1 MAEEN
6 LIQEI
11 ETQKIP
17 PNPQIPNAPLRDQR
31 SQPPGVVAKQSQ
43 SYLIAGLSVVIL
55 LAVLFSKNHAKP
67 AAKPLPSAATAP
79 TTEASQRNI
88 ERFQEDLTAEQ
99 RQVEAQRQAGQQS
112 AAGTN
117 LEPGGLNE
125 AATAANTQ
133 RPLNNQPPRDP
144 IADAERALAFKSRF
158 ASNLVPPVTTS
169 SHDNMARSPWQ
180 QNPGTNVDS
189 ESASSPALPQPLMT
203 SSGTAVPLGLPRN
216 ANSSATSAANGK
228 RPPEVNLNSAHGQ
241 PYVLFEGTILD
252 TALLNRLVGD
262 FAGPVKV
269 MVTNPVYSQDR
280 QHVLIPAGTFLL
292 GDVQKVSGFGQRRLA
307 VRFHRMLMP
316 DGYSVDLDQFQG
328 LDQAGATGLSD
339 QVNNHYVQIFGASI
353 ALGVISGAAEATMYG
368 SGYNISGPAMYEQG
382 VASSLSQSGA
392 DVLDRFIN
400 ILPTITIREGHRI
413 KVYLTQDML
422 LPAYENHTM
431 PGDF

>member
-1 MAEEN
+1 MAEEKP
-6 LIQEI
+6 IQEV
-11 ETQKIP
+11 ETQKAP
-17 PNPQIPNAPLRDQR
+17 PSAQLLNAPLRDQR
-31 SQPPGVVAKQSQ
+31 TQPPGVVAKQSQ
-43 SYLIAGLSVVIL
+43 SYLIVGLSVVIL

-67 AAKPLPSAATAP
+67 SGKPLPSAAAL
-79 TTEASQRNI
+79 TEGNAAASQRDVA
-88 ERFQEDLTAEQ
+88 RFEENLTVDQ
-99 RQVEAQRQAGQQS
+99 RQVEAERQAAADKNLPAGGQN
-112 AAGTN
+112 GT
-117 LEPGGLNE
+117 
-125 AATAANTQ
+125 ARAANAQ
-133 RPLNNQPPRDP
+133 RPLNNQPPHDP
-144 IADAERALAFKSRF
+144 IADAEKALAFKSRF
-158 ASNLVPPVTTS
+158 ASNLVTQSVTP
-169 SHDNMARSPWQ
+169 SHDNMARSPWE
-180 QNPGTNVDS
+180 QNSGTSAGS
-189 ESASSPALPQPLMT
+189 ERASAQTLPQPLMT
-203 SSGTAVPLGLPRN
+203 NSGTALPFGVSRN
-216 ANSSATSAANGK
+216 TNTSATSAANGK
-228 RPPEVNLNSAHGQ
+228 HPPEVNLNSAHGQ

-280 QHVLIPAGTFLL
+280 QHVLIPEGSFLL

-339 QVNNHYVQIFGASI
+339 QVNNHYLQIFGASI

>member
-1 MAEEN
+1 MAEEK
-6 LIQEI
+6 LTEEV
-11 ETQKIP
+11 ETQNVP
-17 PNPQIPNAPLRDQR
+17 PSAQLPNAQFQNPQFRDQR
-31 SQPPGVVAKQSQ
+31 TQPPGVVAKQSQ
-43 SYLIAGLSVVIL
+43 SYLIVELSAVIL

-67 AAKPLPSAATAP
+67 AAKPLAPASTAP
-79 TTEASQRNI
+79 TSEASQRDI
-88 ERFQEDLTAEQ
+88 ERFQEDLTAKQ
-99 RQVEAQRQAGQQS
+99 RQVETQRQA
-112 AAGTN
+112 AANTN
-117 LEPGGLNE
+117 LPPGGLNG
-125 AATAANTQ
+125 TVTGTYPQ
-133 RPLNNQPPRDP
+133 RQLNNQPPRDP
-144 IADAERALAFKSRF
+144 IADAEKALAFKSRF
-158 ASNLVPPVTTS
+158 ASNLVTPVS
-169 SHDNMARSPWQ
+169 SPSHDSMARSLSE
-180 QNPGTNVDS
+180 QNPGTSMGS
-189 ESASSPALPQPLMT
+189 ESASAQTLPHPMMT
-203 SSGTAVPLGLPRN
+203 NSGTTLPRN
-216 ANSSATSAANGK
+216 ANSSATSAVNGK
-228 RPPEVNLNSAHGQ
+228 HAPEVNLNSAHGQ

-316 DGYSVDLDQFQG
+316 DGYSVDLDQFHG

-339 QVNNHYVQIFGASI
+339 QVNNHYLQIFGASI

-422 LPAYENHTM
+422 LPAYDNHTM

>member
-1 MAEEN
+1 MVKEKPILEV
-6 LIQEI
+6 
-11 ETQKIP
+11 ETQKVP
-17 PNPQIPNAPLRDQR
+17 PNAQLHDQR
-31 SQPPGVVAKQSQ
+31 TQPPGVVAKQSQ

-67 AAKPLPSAATAP
+67 AAKPLTSATAS
-79 TTEASQRNI
+79 TETNAEASQRNVA
-88 ERFQEDLTAEQ
+88 RFEEDLTAEQ
-99 RQVEAQRQAGQQS
+99 RQVEALRKTAQESTGDAD
-112 AAGTN
+112 
-117 LEPGGLNE
+117 LPPGGHTGTVTGTY
-125 AATAANTQ
+125 AP
-133 RPLNNQPPRDP
+133 RPLDSQPPRDP
-144 IADAERALAFKSRF
+144 IADAEKALAFKSRF
-158 ASNLVPPVTTS
+158 ASNLVTLNVAPS
-169 SHDNMARSPWQ
+169 QDSIARSPWQ
-180 QNPGTNVDS
+180 QNPGTS
-189 ESASSPALPQPLMT
+189 MGSPLASVSLQSQPMLG
-203 SSGTAVPLGLPRN
+203 SVPNAAPNAKQNSTA
-216 ANSSATSAANGK
+216 TK
-228 RPPEVNLNSAHGQ
+228 RAPEVNLNSAHGQ

-339 QVNNHYVQIFGASI
+339 QVNNHYLQIFGASI

>member
-1 MAEEN
+1 MAEEKQA
-6 LIQEI
+6 QEV
-11 ETQKIP
+11 EKQKVP
-17 PNPQIPNAPLRDQR
+17 PSAQLPNAQAPNPQFRDQR
-31 SQPPGVVAKQSQ
+31 TQPPGVVAKQSQ
-43 SYLIAGLSVVIL
+43 SYLIVGLSVVIL

-67 AAKPLPSAATAP
+67 AAKPLASAVNATEANA
-79 TTEASQRNI
+79 EASQRNVASF
-88 ERFQEDLTAEQ
+88 EEDLTAKQ
-99 RQVEAQRQAGQQS
+99 RQVEAERQAEADKNLPAGGQN
-112 AAGTN
+112 GT
-117 LEPGGLNE
+117 
-125 AATAANTQ
+125 ARAANTQ
-133 RPLNNQPPRDP
+133 RPLNNQPPHDP
-144 IADAERALAFKSRF
+144 IADAEKALAFKSRF
-158 ASNLVPPVTTS
+158 ASNLVTPNGNPA
-169 SHDNMARSPWQ
+169 HDSVAQRPWEQ
-180 QNPGTNVDS
+180 PAGTNVDS
-189 ESASSPALPQPLMT
+189 APNAAPNKKQNSAVA
-203 SSGTAVPLGLPRN
+203 
-216 ANSSATSAANGK
+216 K

-252 TALLNRLVGD
+252 TALVNRLVGD
-262 FAGPVKV
+262 FAGSVKV

-339 QVNNHYVQIFGASI
+339 QVNNHYLQIFGASI

-392 DVLDRFIN
+392 NVLDRFIN

>member
-1 MAEEN
+1 MAEEK
-6 LIQEI
+6 
-11 ETQKIP
+11 ETPEAQSP
-17 PNPQIPNAPLRDQR
+17 VPSPGTASAVHDQR
-31 SQPPGVVAKQSQ
+31 TQPPGVVAKQSQ

-67 AAKPLPSAATAP
+67 VAKTVAPASTAP
-79 TTEASQRNI
+79 ATEASQRNI

-99 RQVEAQRQAGQQS
+99 RQVEAQRKTEQSTGDAG
-112 AAGTN
+112 
-117 LEPGGLNE
+117 LPPGGQHDTVTGTY
-125 AATAANTQ
+125 AQ
-133 RPLNNQPPRDP
+133 RPLDTQPPRDP
-144 IADAERALAFKSRF
+144 IADAEKTLAFKSRF
-158 ASNLVPPVTTS
+158 ASNLVTPSVTP
-169 SHDNMARSPWQ
+169 SHDNTARGPWE
-180 QNPGTNVDS
+180 QNPGTS
-189 ESASSPALPQPLMT
+189 MGSPLAPASLQSQQTPGGVPIGGQPPKAN
-203 SSGTAVPLGLPRN
+203 AVKH
-216 ANSSATSAANGK
+216 A
-228 RPPEVNLNSAHGQ
+228 PEVNLSSAHGQ

-339 QVNNHYVQIFGASI
+339 QVNNHYLQIFGASI

>member
-1 MAEEN
+1 MPEEK
-6 LIQEI
+6 ETP
-11 ETQKIP
+11 ETQP
-17 PNPQIPNAPLRDQR
+17 SLTSPSRASAVHDQR
-31 SQPPGVVAKQSQ
+31 TQPAGVVAKQSQ

-67 AAKPLPSAATAP
+67 AAKPLAPASIAP
-79 TTEASQRNI
+79 TSEANQRNI
-88 ERFQEDLTAEQ
+88 ERFQEDLTAKQ
-99 RQVEAQRQAGQQS
+99 RQVEALRKTVQESTGDAD
-112 AAGTN
+112 
-117 LEPGGLNE
+117 LPPGGH
-125 AATAANTQ
+125 TGTVTGTYGQ
-133 RPLNNQPPRDP
+133 RPLDSQPPRDP
-144 IADAERALAFKSRF
+144 IADAEKALAFKSRF
-158 ASNLVPPVTTS
+158 ASNLVTPNVAP
-169 SHDNMARSPWQ
+169 SHDHMARSPWQ
-180 QNPGTNVDS
+180 QNPGTSMGS
-189 ESASSPALPQPLMT
+189 ESAPASLQTQQMPGSVPNASP
-203 SSGTAVPLGLPRN
+203 N
-216 ANSSATSAANGK
+216 AKQNSAATK
-228 RPPEVNLNSAHGQ
+228 RGPEVNLNSAHGQ

-339 QVNNHYVQIFGASI
+339 QVNNHYLQIFGASI

>member
-1 MAEEN
+1 MPEEK
-6 LIQEI
+6 
-11 ETQKIP
+11 ETQETQSSVLSP
-17 PNPQIPNAPLRDQR
+17 EPQLPNVQFRDQR
-31 SQPPGVVAKQSQ
+31 AQPPGVVAKQSQ
-43 SYLIAGLSVVIL
+43 NYLIAGFSVVIL

-67 AAKPLPSAATAP
+67 VAKPLAPAVAAP
-79 TTEASQRNI
+79 TSEANQRNI

-99 RQVEAQRQAGQQS
+99 RQVEAQRQA
-112 AAGTN
+112 AASTN
-117 LEPGGLNE
+117 LRLGGQNG
-125 AATAANTQ
+125 TVTGTYTQ
-133 RPLNNQPPRDP
+133 RPLDNQPPRDP
-144 IADAERALAFKSRF
+144 IADAEKALAFKSRF
-158 ASNLVPPVTTS
+158 ASNLVTPEVAP
-169 SHDNMARSPWQ
+169 SHDNMAHNSWQ
-180 QNPGTNVDS
+180 QNPGTS
-189 ESASSPALPQPLMT
+189 MAGPLAPASLQSQQMPGSVPNAAPNTKQIA
-203 SSGTAVPLGLPRN
+203 TA
-216 ANSSATSAANGK
+216 AK
-228 RPPEVNLNSAHGQ
+228 HPPEVNLNAAHGQ

-269 MVTNPVYSQDR
+269 IVTNPVYSQDR

-316 DGYSVDLDQFQG
+316 DGYSVDLDQFHG

-339 QVNNHYVQIFGASI
+339 QVNNHYLQIFGASI

-382 VASSLSQSGA
+382 VASSMSQSGA

>member
-1 MAEEN
+1 MAEEK
-6 LIQEI
+6 LTE
-11 ETQKIP
+11 EVATQKVP
-17 PNPQIPNAPLRDQR
+17 PSAQLPNAPLRDQR
-31 SQPPGVVAKQSQ
+31 TQPPGVVAKQSQ
-43 SYLIAGLSVVIL
+43 SYLIVGLSVVIL

-67 AAKPLPSAATAP
+67 VAKPLPAASTSTEANA
-79 TTEASQRNI
+79 EASQRNVT
-88 ERFQEDLTAEQ
+88 RFEEDLTAKQ
-99 RQVEAQRQAGQQS
+99 RQVEAQRQA
-112 AAGTN
+112 AADTN
-117 LEPGGLNE
+117 LPASEPNGT
-125 AATAANTQ
+125 ATANMQ
-133 RPLNNQPPRDP
+133 RPPDNRPPRDP
-144 IADAERALAFKSRF
+144 IADAEKALAFKSRF
-158 ASNLVPPVTTS
+158 ASNLVSPIVTR

-180 QNPGTNVDS
+180 RNPGTSMGGENA
-189 ESASSPALPQPLMT
+189 SAQTLPQPRMDT
-203 SSGTAVPLGLPRN
+203 SGTALPRN
-216 ANSSATSAANGK
+216 ADSSATSAANGK
-228 RPPEVNLNSAHGQ
+228 RAPEVNLNSAHGQ

-269 MVTNPVYSQDR
+269 MVTNPVYSHDR

-316 DGYSVDLDQFQG
+316 DGYSVDLDQFHG

>member
-1 MAEEN
+1 MSEEK
-6 LIQEI
+6 ETP
-11 ETQKIP
+11 ETQP
-17 PNPQIPNAPLRDQR
+17 SVPSPGRASAVHDQR
-31 SQPPGVVAKQSQ
+31 TQPPGVVAKQSQ

-67 AAKPLPSAATAP
+67 VAKPLPAASTSTEANA
-79 TTEASQRNI
+79 EASQRNV
-88 ERFQEDLTAEQ
+88 EHFEDDLTAKQ
-99 RQVEAQRQAGQQS
+99 RQVEAQRQA
-112 AAGTN
+112 AANANLPPGEQNGT
-117 LEPGGLNE
+117 
-125 AATAANTQ
+125 ATVTNTQ

-144 IADAERALAFKSRF
+144 IADAEKALAFKSRF
-158 ASNLVPPVTTS
+158 ASNLVTPQVTP

-189 ESASSPALPQPLMT
+189 ASASTQTLPQPRMDT
-203 SSGTAVPLGLPRN
+203 SGTALPRN
-216 ANSSATSAANGK
+216 ANPSADSAANGK
-228 RPPEVNLNSAHGQ
+228 HAPEVNLNSAHGQ

-269 MVTNPVYSQDR
+269 MMTNPVYSQDR

-328 LDQAGATGLSD
+328 LDQAGDTGLSD
-339 QVNNHYVQIFGASI
+339 QVNNHYLQIFGASI

>member
-1 MAEEN
+1 MAEEKP
-6 LIQEI
+6 IQEV
-11 ETQKIP
+11 ETQKVP
-17 PNPQIPNAPLRDQR
+17 PSAQLPNAQLRDQR
-31 SQPPGVVAKQSQ
+31 TQPPGVVAKQSQ
-43 SYLIAGLSVVIL
+43 SYLIVGLSVVIL

-67 AAKPLPSAATAP
+67 AAKPLQTAAVAP
-79 TTEASQRNI
+79 TTEASQRNV
-88 ERFQEDLTAEQ
+88 ERFEDDLTAEQ
-99 RQVEAQRQAGQQS
+99 RQVEAERQA
-112 AAGTN
+112 AADKNLPAGEQNGT
-117 LEPGGLNE
+117 G
-125 AATAANTQ
+125 TANMQ
-133 RPLNNQPPRDP
+133 RPLDTQPPRDP

-158 ASNLVPPVTTS
+158 ASNLVAPIVTP
-169 SHDNMARSPWQ
+169 SHDNVARSPWE
-180 QNPGTNVDS
+180 QNPRTSVGS
-189 ESASSPALPQPLMT
+189 ERASSPALLQPSMT
-203 SSGTAVPLGLPRN
+203 GSGTARPRN

-292 GDVQKVSGFGQRRLA
+292 GDVQKVSATGERRLA

-316 DGYSVDLDQFQG
+316 DGYSVDLDQFHG

-339 QVNNHYVQIFGASI
+339 QVNNHYLQIFGASI

>member
-1 MAEEN
+1 MSEEK
-6 LIQEI
+6 ETP
-11 ETQKIP
+11 ETQP
-17 PNPQIPNAPLRDQR
+17 SVPSPNRASAVHDQR
-31 SQPPGVVAKQSQ
+31 TQPPGVVAKQSQ

-67 AAKPLPSAATAP
+67 SAKPLPAASTSTEANA
-79 TTEASQRNI
+79 EASQRNV
-88 ERFQEDLTAEQ
+88 ERFEDNLTAKQ
-99 RQVEAQRQAGQQS
+99 RQVEAERQA
-112 AAGTN
+112 AANANLPPGEQNGT
-117 LEPGGLNE
+117 
-125 AATAANTQ
+125 ARAANTQ
-133 RPLNNQPPRDP
+133 RPLDNQPPRDP
-144 IADAERALAFKSRF
+144 IADAEKALAFKSRF
-158 ASNLVPPVTTS
+158 ASNLVTPNVTR
-169 SHDNMARSPWQ
+169 SHDNTARSPWE
-180 QNPGTNVDS
+180 QNPGAGLGNTVAP
-189 ESASSPALPQPLMT
+189 ASLQSQPMPGSVPNAAPNT
-203 SSGTAVPLGLPRN
+203 KQNSTA
-216 ANSSATSAANGK
+216 TK
-228 RPPEVNLNSAHGQ
+228 RAPEVNLNSAHGQ

-328 LDQAGATGLSD
+328 LDQAGDTGLSD
-339 QVNNHYVQIFGASI
+339 QVNNHYLQIFGASI

>member
-1 MAEEN
+1 MAEEK
-6 LIQEI
+6 QAPEI
-11 ETQKIP
+11 EAQTVS
-17 PNPQIPNAPLRDQR
+17 RDQHPANAQLYDQR
-31 SQPPGVVAKQSQ
+31 TQPPGVVAKQSQ

-67 AAKPLPSAATAP
+67 VAKTLAAASTAP
-79 TTEASQRNI
+79 TTEANQRNI

-99 RQVEAQRQAGQQS
+99 RQVEVQRQA
-112 AAGTN
+112 AGAN
-117 LEPGGLNE
+117 LPPGGI
-125 AATAANTQ
+125 ATAANAQ
-133 RPLNNQPPRDP
+133 RPLDNQPPRDP
-144 IADAERALAFKSRF
+144 IADAEKALAFKSRF
-158 ASNLVPPVTTS
+158 ASNLVTPQVTLS
-169 SHDNMARSPWQ
+169 LDSVARSPWE
-180 QNPGTNVDS
+180 QNPGTSMGN
-189 ESASSPALPQPLMT
+189 ESAPASLRTRWMPG
-203 SSGTAVPLGLPRN
+203 SVPNVPGN
-216 ANSSATSAANGK
+216 TEQNSTVTKHS
-228 RPPEVNLNSAHGQ
+228 PEVNLNSAHGQ

-252 TALLNRLVGD
+252 TTLLNRLVGD
-262 FAGPVKV
+262 FAGSVKV
-269 MVTNPVYSQDR
+269 MVTSPVYSQDR

-339 QVNNHYVQIFGASI
+339 QVNNHYLQIFGASI
-353 ALGVISGAAEATMYG
+353 ALGIISGAAEATTYG
-368 SGYNISGPAMYEQG
+368 SGYNISGPTMYEQG

-392 DVLDRFIN
+392 NVLDRFIN